1 MFQAPDEPET
11 FADKDFVNPLP
22 PELHCVQCKQ
32 VPRRPRRSKCCNTL
46 YCEPCSK
53 RQEVCPAHKQKQ
65 EYRMDSDLRNRVSKL
80 TLYCSK
86 GCGWKGVWSKMKEHI
101 KECGTS
107 GKIMNIISQKLIIT

>member
-32 VPRRPRRSKCCNTL
+32 VPRRPRRSKCCNIL

-80 TLYCSK
+80 TLYCNR
-86 GCGWKGVWSKMKEHI
+86 GCGWKGVWSKMKEHL

-107 GKIMNIISQKLIIT
+107 GKIMNM